1 MKTSKR
7 IFTAEERDDICR
19 SYRTAKDPEKQILI
33 LSELYVCDRKNIEE
47 VLQKANLRTYKS
59 EPTTRSIHSKLVI
72 PERNKRPRRTWTSKD
87 IEELFR
93 LKAQGWTHE
102 ALANHFNV
110 TIHSINGQICKH
122 KDTIEPVAA
131 PMQSLST
138 AEVESLPK
146 ACRLFEKPN
155 DSHSDVISST
165 IALLEK
171 FQKDFCNTSDPNN
184 SLDAYRVGVMIG
196 RFSNEVDNLLRR
208 LREVVK

>member
-1 MKTSKR
+1 MKTSQR

-19 SYRTAKDPEKQILI
+19 SYRTAKDPEKQIFI

-47 VLQKANLRTYKS
+47 VLQKANLRTYNS
-59 EPTTRSIHSKLVI
+59 EPTKRSTYSNLDI
-72 PERNKRPRRTWTSKD
+72 PECSKRPRRTWTSKD

-93 LKAQGWTHE
+93 LKAQGWTHV

-110 TIHSINGQICKH
+110 TINSINGQICKH
-122 KDTIEPVAA
+122 KDTIEPAA
-131 PMQSLST
+131 PGQRLS
-138 AEVESLPK
+138 AVEVESLPK
-146 ACRLFEKPN
+146 GCKLFEEPN
-155 DSHSDVISST
+155 DSHLDVISST

-184 SLDAYRVGVMIG
+184 SLDAYRVGVMVG
-196 RFSNEVDNLLRR
+196 RFSNKVDNLLRR